1 MHSVGE
7 NAEPLLSPRGQQV
20 KRFQPGIFQ
29 FRHASS
35 KRELRLSLPL
45 NSSET
50 NPPAAV
56 DESTGLGG
64 ASG

>member
-1 MHSVGE
+1 
-7 NAEPLLSPRGQQV
+7 
-20 KRFQPGIFQ
+20 
-29 FRHASS
+29 
-35 KRELRLSLPL
+35 L